1 MDYTW
6 DWSVIWQYRSV
17 FLKGS
22 IITLE
27 LTGLVILLGT
37 VAGIFLGVLNLSQK
51 KVFRNALL
59 FFIDVIRALPVL
71 IFLLWVYYFLPVLL
85 RSDISAFWCAVVAL
99 SINLSVFVAD
109 VVRGAI
115 EGVPKGQVEA
125 ARALGMSKV
134 LTMRRIVL
142 PEAIRQLVP
151 TFTMLYITMLKFSTL
166 ASVISVYELLHSA
179 DGIISNTYK
188 TLEVYTAVAGMFLL
202 IILPLTYISRRMEK
216 SKWFVRRV

>member
-27 LTGLVILLGT
+27 LTGLVILFGT

-85 RSDISAFWCAVVAL
+85 RSDISAFWYAVVAL

-115 EGVPKGQVEA
+115 EGVPKGQIEA
-125 ARALGMSKV
+125 ARALGMNKT
-134 LTMRRIVL
+134 LTMRRIIL
-142 PEAIRQLVP
+142 PEAVRQLIP

-166 ASVISVYELLHSA
+166 ASVISVYEILHSA

-188 TLEVYTAVAGMFLL
+188 TLEIYTAVAGMFLL
-202 IILPLTYISRRMEK
+202 IIMPLTYLSRRMER
-216 SKWFVRRV
+216 SKWFLRRV